1 MEEVDV
7 NIDSGFL
14 TDSQG
19 EAVEL
24 LPRVVEP
31 VVVTRVPAVFVF
43 LVVGGVDNSGKAIN
57 LIDVLSA
64 SLANL
69 TSALS
74 VAPMPAGSG
83 CSKCT
88 SSFSATSASLT
99 SCSPGSSKLSPY
111 GWLLTRGACH
121 SLSLADNSWKQTKA
135 SMPASSGA
143 SVTKVGKL
151 MMASGGRRQGR
162 ALRSVE
168 AMLPDGGKGERW
180 RRVASLPV
188 PMSEHCSVGLD
199 KEMMVI
205 GGDGREDRVLKLR
218 LKDKKW
224 FTLHRLNE
232 GRRQHAC
239 IKVRVNGRPGVIVSG
254 GVDANSTLI
263 KSVEFWDASSGRWL
277 MLPQLRRARSG
288 HKMVVTNGKLTVV
301 GGKTL
306 RRGGNPQPTNTV
318 EVFTGTR
325 WASPRQGIGK
335 PRDGLSLVRV
345 PRSLLARR
353 G

>member
-1 MEEVDV
+1 M
-7 NIDSGFL
+7 G
-14 TDSQG
+14 
-19 EAVEL
+19 
-24 LPRVVEP
+24 
-31 VVVTRVPAVFVF
+31 
-43 LVVGGVDNSGKAIN
+43 
-57 LIDVLSA
+57 IDVLSA

-111 GWLLTRGACH
+111 GWLLSRGACH

-218 LKDKKW
+218 LK
-224 FTLHRLNE
+224 
-232 GRRQHAC
+232 
-239 IKVRVNGRPGVIVSG
+239 VRVNGRPGVIVSG
-254 GVDANSTLI
+254 GVD
-263 KSVEFWDASSGRWL
+263 
-277 MLPQLRRARSG
+277 
-288 HKMVVTNGKLTVV
+288 
-301 GGKTL
+301 
-306 RRGGNPQPTNTV
+306 
-318 EVFTGTR
+318 
-325 WASPRQGIGK
+325 
-335 PRDGLSLVRV
+335 
-345 PRSLLARR
+345 
-353 G
+353 